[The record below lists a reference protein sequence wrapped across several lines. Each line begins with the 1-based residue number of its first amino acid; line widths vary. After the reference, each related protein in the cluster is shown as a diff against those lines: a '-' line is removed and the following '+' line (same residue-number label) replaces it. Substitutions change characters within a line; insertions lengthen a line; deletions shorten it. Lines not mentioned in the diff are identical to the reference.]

1 MAEETSTRSNSEDEN
16 SSDSISQK
24 ESTIEDLRKGEAFN
38 YDDILEHVGQLGK
51 YQLRT
56 FLLLC
61 LPAFF
66 PGIVVMSYTFTGA
79 VPNYR

>member
-1 MAEETSTRSNSEDEN
+1 MAEETSTKSHGEEGDSTD
-16 SSDSISQK
+16 SSISQK
-24 ESTIEDLRKGEAFN
+24 KSVDSRGEAFN

-79 VPNYR
+79 VPDYR

>member
-1 MAEETSTRSNSEDEN
+1 MAEETSTRSNSED
-16 SSDSISQK
+16 STDSINQK
-24 ESTIEDLRKGEAFN
+24 ESTIDSRKGEAFN
-38 YDDILEHVGQLGK
+38 YDDILEHVGQLGR

-56 FLLLC
+56 FLWLC